1 MTMQSEKRIVFLD
14 PRSIKLSYTENDLN
28 ERYRLLLLSESIRE
42 NGLILPVT
50 VRKSGRR
57 YIAVC
62 GEKRI
67 KASILAGVKKI
78 PCIVGC
84 SVDPEL
90 HKAVENFGKISENPF
105 LTAEK
110 LGMLINKYPV
120 DKLAGILGLSTKEVT
135 DILSANKITNEA
147 KENLKEADIK
157 LKLFE
162 KLSETEKSQQIEII
176 ENVKKAIN
184 GENINSEEIYFP
196 KKTHKEPKFNDKR
209 FFINSIRKIADS
221 MKQSGIDAVLSQSET
236 SKAVEIKI
244 RIKKSKEDD
253 IQLSFLQ

>member
-110 LGMLINKYPV
+110 LGTLINKYPV

-135 DILSANKITNEA
+135 GVGISTFVFDISTFTSG
-147 KENLKEADIK
+147 
-157 LKLFE
+157 LFT
-162 KLSETEKSQQIEII
+162 KGFFSVCSES
-176 ENVKKAIN
+176 
-184 GENINSEEIYFP
+184 
-196 KKTHKEPKFNDKR
+196 
-209 FFINSIRKIADS
+209 DS
-221 MKQSGIDAVLSQSET
+221 LIW
-236 SKAVEIKI
+236 
-244 RIKKSKEDD
+244 
-253 IQLSFLQ
+253 